1 VPRYLLA
8 SHDGYGLGHARRS
21 SLLASALLDADPASR
36 VTLVTGLPFSPS
48 WLGARAMEIVRVP
61 PMLKHQDHGY
71 QALGMSF
78 EEAVARR
85 AEVVLECV
93 DRHRPD
99 VVVVDRHPYG
109 IAGELRPG
117 LEAARSQGARVLLG
131 LRDVLDDP
139 AVVREETTGAGWNG
153 VEDVYDEA
161 LVYGA
166 RHFCDHATEYGL
178 PLPVRYCGW
187 VVDAP
192 ETGAPRRVERLLS
205 VAAGGGGDGREVF
218 RLGIGVA
225 ERRPDWSVMVS
236 AGPYADTAA
245 LARLVARSPARARI
259 AMVTDVAGCTSL
271 FARAGAVLEM
281 AGYNSTFEALAA
293 GHRPILVPR
302 QRPRVEQLIRAQRL
316 AALGL
321 ADVVDEDAAPS
332 TVTDLLDRPR
342 RLAPE
347 DLARSGITLDG
358 ACRAASII
366 HARATSTRP

>member
-1 VPRYLLA
+1 VPHYLLA

-71 QALGMSF
+71 QALGTTF

-109 IAGELRPG
+109 IAGELRPA
-117 LEAARSQGARVLLG
+117 LEAARSRGARVLLG

-139 AVVREETTGAGWNG
+139 AVVREETTGAGWAG
-153 VEDVYDEA
+153 VQDVYDEA

-166 RHFCDHATEYGL
+166 RHFCDHEAEYGL

-187 VVDAP
+187 VVHAP
-192 ETGAPRRVERLLS
+192 ETARPQRVERLLS
-205 VAAGGGGDGREVF
+205 VAAGGGGDGHEVF

-225 ERRPDWSVMVS
+225 ERRPDWSVMIA
-236 AGPYADTAA
+236 AGPYADSAA
-245 LARLVARSPARARI
+245 LARLVACSPARARVGR
-259 AMVTDVAGCTSL
+259 ATDVAGCTAL
-271 FARAGAVLEM
+271 FAAGGAVLEM

-332 TVTDLLDRPR
+332 AVTDLLDRPR
-342 RLAPE
+342 RLSPD
-347 DLARSGITLDG
+347 DLARSAITLDG
-358 ACRAASII
+358 ARRAANLIQ
-366 HARATSTRP
+366 AQASTRR